1 MIYQLNVFCSE
12 RGNVHIYYLIFPV
25 FWSKAELQ
33 QQKLSNK
40 IIIEYIY
47 CDFSKSATTLQTKV
61 SAGK

>member
-25 FWSKAELQ
+25 FWSKAEL
-33 QQKLSNK
+33 SNK
-40 IIIEYIY
+40 MIIEYIY